1 MKSTGGVQ
9 RKDWVA
15 FLDDAAI
22 ERERRRAEWETWAR
36 EMDKLRASSAAGD
49 VASRATR
56 SASSTPSQ
64 QQSPDAIE
72 SSSSSSRALREVAH
86 VREALE
92 ALEERVASSV
102 GVDAVETDSSAIAT
116 TLDVDELR
124 QVVREQARELKKVIC
139 VFIYFIT
146 YV

>member
-1 MKSTGGVQ
+1 M
-9 RKDWVA
+9 A

-72 SSSSSSRALREVAH
+72 SSSSSRALREVAH

-92 ALEERVASSV
+92 ALEERVASSA

>member
-1 MKSTGGVQ
+1 
-9 RKDWVA
+9 VA

-72 SSSSSSRALREVAH
+72 SSSSSRALREVAH

-92 ALEERVASSV
+92 ALEERVASSA
-102 GVDAVETDSSAIAT
+102 GVNAGEADSSAIAT

-124 QVVREQARELKKVIC
+124 QVVREQARELKKVIF

>member
-1 MKSTGGVQ
+1 M
-9 RKDWVA
+9 A

-72 SSSSSSRALREVAH
+72 SSSSSRALREVAH

-92 ALEERVASSV
+92 ALEERVASSA
-102 GVDAVETDSSAIAT
+102 GVDAGETDSSAIAT

-124 QVVREQARELKKVIC
+124 QVVREQARELKKVIF

>member
-1 MKSTGGVQ
+1 M
-9 RKDWVA
+9 A

-72 SSSSSSRALREVAH
+72 SSSSSRALREVAH

-92 ALEERVASSV
+92 ALEERVASSA

-124 QVVREQARELKKVIC
+124 QVVREQARELKKVIF
-139 VFIYFIT
+139 VFIYL
-146 YV
+146 

>member
-1 MKSTGGVQ
+1 M
-9 RKDWVA
+9 A

-72 SSSSSSRALREVAH
+72 SSSSSSSRALREVAH

-92 ALEERVASSV
+92 ALEERVASSA

-124 QVVREQARELKKVIC
+124 QVVREQARELKKVIF